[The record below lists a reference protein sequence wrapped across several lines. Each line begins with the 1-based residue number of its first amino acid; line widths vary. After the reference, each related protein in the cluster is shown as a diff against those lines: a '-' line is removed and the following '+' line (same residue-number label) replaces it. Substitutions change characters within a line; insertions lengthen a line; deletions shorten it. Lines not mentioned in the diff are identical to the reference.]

1 MRPAHTPRAN
11 TKFLEELR
19 QLACLVSGE
28 SDLRLVEGAPGSG
41 WSFTPELRRISMDS
55 QRLRSESYDF
65 NRGLVLHECGHA
77 AITRLIPLMKE
88 PGVQRPPLFAVI
100 NAVEDCRIETWLQG
114 HLPGSRPWIQ
124 EYNDILLSTGFGA
137 EGEKVQQD
145 TVLAHFIAGLLNR
158 WWFGDAG
165 ISQNYHVRVLVDR
178 AWPHLQAICQAIPSG
193 RLSLDEATRRYQG
206 HSLSHRYAESALPA
220 GREAWE
226 MEVRWC
232 QLQMWDHF
240 VNGILPI
247 AESIYPRLR
256 GDGLNPRL
264 RRWLERW
271 LVKHHVGPEPTQPHE
286 PDPALTRLIQRLQPG
301 GPGTRGP
308 GPRRDEDSA
317 NRTAGFQHYQRC
329 LKQQAA
335 QIERLSRRILE
346 LLEPRTRPRWT
357 GHHRV
362 GNRLNLR
369 SVYRS
374 ESDPDSIDRVW
385 QRRLPPAEYDGS
397 ISLLV
402 DISGSMAGLKIE
414 ATVQAIVLLAE
425 VCQRTKIPLAIYAFS
440 TANHFEVILDSGEPL
455 NAETQSRIG
464 NLIHKPC
471 GGTELE
477 PALENVRDRL
487 VNLTTTDNH
496 LILLSDGQ
504 HNDQE
509 NPGTILQDLQRRGV
523 RVIGVGLGRNSDALL
538 RFFPNSRV
546 NLEPHQ
552 TPHEIARLFLTYV
565 NANHYSKITP
575 VISHQ

>member
-11 TKFLEELR
+11 TEFLEELR

-28 SDLRLVEGAPGSG
+28 SDLQLVEGAPGSG

-88 PGVQRPPLFAVI
+88 PGVQRAPIFAVI
-100 NAVEDCRIETWLQG
+100 NAVEDCRLETWLQG
-114 HLPGSRPWIQ
+114 RLPGSRPWIQ

-145 TVLAHFIAGLLNR
+145 TLLAHFIAGLLNR

-178 AWPHLQAICQAIPSG
+178 AWAHLDAICRAIPSG
-193 RLSLDEATRRYQG
+193 RLSHDEATRRYQG
-206 HSLSHRYAESALPA
+206 HQLSHLYAEAALPA

-247 AESIYPRLR
+247 AESIYPRFR

-264 RRWLERW
+264 RRWLDRW
-271 LVKHHVGPEPTQPHE
+271 LVEHHQGPQPIPHQE
-286 PDPALTRLIQRLQPG
+286 PDPKLTRLLQRLQPG
-301 GPGTRGP
+301 GPGTRRP
-308 GPRRDEDSA
+308 GRIDGDSA
-317 NRTAGFQHYQRC
+317 DRTAGFQHYQRC
-329 LKQQAA
+329 LQQQAG
-335 QIERLSRRILE
+335 QIERLSRRILD

-357 GHHRV
+357 GPHRV

-369 SVYRS
+369 SVYES

-385 QRRLPPAEYDGS
+385 QLRLLPDKHEFL
-397 ISLLV
+397 ISTLIDV
-402 DISGSMAGLKIE
+402 SGSMRGAKIA

-425 VCQRTKIPLAIYAFS
+425 VCQRTKIPLAIYTFS
-440 TANHFEVILDSGEPL
+440 TVNAFEVILDSGESL
-455 NAETQSRIG
+455 DVETQSRIG
-464 NLIHKPC
+464 NLITRPC
-471 GGTELE
+471 GGTEIQ
-477 PALENVRDRL
+477 PALETVRDRL
-487 VNLTTTDNH
+487 ATLTTTDNY
-496 LILLSDGQ
+496 LVLMSDGQ
-504 HNDQE
+504 QNDQE
-509 NPGTILQDLQRRGV
+509 NPETVIQDLQRGGV
-523 RVIGVGLGRNSDALL
+523 CVVGLGLGPTSDALL
-538 RFFPNSRV
+538 RFLPNSRV

-552 TPHEIARLFLTYV
+552 VAEEFIEILMNSAHGTG
-565 NANHYSKITP
+565 KTI
-575 VISHQ
+575 

>member
-41 WSFTPELRRISMDS
+41 WSFTPKLRRISMDS

-65 NRGLVLHECGHA
+65 NRGLVLHECAHA

-88 PGVQRPPLFAVI
+88 PGVKRPPLFAVI

-178 AWPHLQAICQAIPSG
+178 AWPHLQAICQAIPNG

-206 HSLSHRYAESALPA
+206 HSLSHRYAEAALPA

-226 MEVRWC
+226 MEVRWY

-286 PDPALTRLIQRLQPG
+286 PNPALTRLIQRLQPG

-357 GHHRV
+357 GPHRV

-385 QRRLPPAEYDGS
+385 QRRLPPAEHDGS

-402 DISGSMAGLKIE
+402 DISASMAGLKIE

-425 VCQRTKIPLAIYAFS
+425 VCQRTQIPLAIYAFS
-440 TANHFEVILDSGEPL
+440 TADHFEVILDSGEPL
-455 NAETQSRIG
+455 DAETQSRIG
-464 NLIHKPC
+464 NLIHQPC

-477 PALENVRDRL
+477 PALEKVRDRL
-487 VNLTTTDNH
+487 ANLTTTDNY
-496 LILLSDGQ
+496 LVLLSDGL

-509 NPGTILQDLQRRGV
+509 NPGTVVQDLQRGGV
-523 RVIGVGLGRNSDALL
+523 RVIGLGLGPTSDALL
-538 RFFPNSRV
+538 RFIPNSRV

-552 TPHEIARLFLTYV
+552 VAEELAEILIGGGTSISTFSTHV
-565 NANHYSKITP
+565 N
-575 VISHQ
+575 

>member
-1 MRPAHTPRAN
+1 
-11 TKFLEELR
+11 
-19 QLACLVSGE
+19 
-28 SDLRLVEGAPGSG
+28 
-41 WSFTPELRRISMDS
+41 MDS

-77 AITRLIPLMKE
+77 AITRLIPLLRE
-88 PGVQRPPLFAVI
+88 PGVKRAPIFAVI

-308 GPRRDEDSA
+308 GRIDGDSA
-317 NRTAGFQHYQRC
+317 ERTAGFQHYQRC
-329 LKQQAA
+329 LQQQAS
-335 QIERLSRRILE
+335 QIERLSRRILD
-346 LLEPRTRPRWT
+346 LLEPRTHPRWT
-357 GHHRV
+357 GPHRV

-385 QRRLPPAEYDGS
+385 QRRLPPTEHDE
-397 ISLLV
+397 SLSLVV
-402 DISGSMAGLKIE
+402 DISGSMAGPKIE

-425 VCQRTKIPLAIYAFS
+425 VCQRTKIPLAIYTFS

-455 NAETQSRIG
+455 KAETQSRIG
-464 NLIHKPC
+464 NLITRPS
-471 GGTELE
+471 GGTEIQS
-477 PALENVRDRL
+477 ALEAVRDRL
-487 VNLTTTDNH
+487 ATLTTTDNY
-496 LILLSDGQ
+496 LVLLSDGQ

-509 NPGTILQDLQRRGV
+509 NPEAILQELQRRGV
-523 RVIGVGLGRNSDALL
+523 RVIGLGLGPTSDSLIKSL
-538 RFFPNSRV
+538 PNSSV
-546 NLEPHQ
+546 KLEPYQ
-552 TPHEIARLFLTYV
+552 VADEFVKLTLTSAKRTI
-565 NANHYSKITP
+565 NN
-575 VISHQ
+575 

>member
-11 TKFLEELR
+11 TEFLEELR
-19 QLACLVSGE
+19 QLASLVSGE
-28 SDLRLVEGAPGSG
+28 SDLRLLEGAPGSG

-88 PGVQRPPLFAVI
+88 PGVQRAPIFAVI
-100 NAVEDCRIETWLQG
+100 NAVEDCRLETWLQG
-114 HLPGSRPWIQ
+114 RLPGSRPWIQ

-145 TVLAHFIAGLLNR
+145 TLLAHFIAGLLNR

-193 RLSLDEATRRYQG
+193 RLSHDEATRRYQG
-206 HSLSHRYAESALPA
+206 HPLSYLYAEAALPA

-264 RRWLERW
+264 RRWLDRW
-271 LVKHHVGPEPTQPHE
+271 LVEHHQGPQPIPHQE
-286 PDPALTRLIQRLQPG
+286 PDPKLSRLFQRIQSV
-301 GPGTRGP
+301 GPGTRRP
-308 GPRRDEDSA
+308 GARIDEDASHL
-317 NRTAGFQHYQRC
+317 TAGFQHYQRC
-329 LKQQAA
+329 LQQQAG
-335 QIERLSRRILE
+335 QIERLSRRILD

-357 GHHRV
+357 GPHRV

-385 QRRLPPAEYDGS
+385 QRRLPPSEHDGS
-397 ISLLV
+397 INLLV
-402 DISGSMAGLKIE
+402 DISGSMAGPKIE

-425 VCQRTKIPLAIYAFS
+425 VCQKTKIPLAIYTFS
-440 TANHFEVILDSGEPL
+440 TVNHFEVLLDSGEPL
-455 NAETQSRIG
+455 DAKTQSRIG
-464 NLIHKPC
+464 NLITRPS
-471 GGTELE
+471 GGTEIQS
-477 PALENVRDRL
+477 ALEAVRDRL
-487 VNLTTTDNH
+487 ATLTTTDNY
-496 LILLSDGQ
+496 LVLLSDGQ

-509 NPGTILQDLQRRGV
+509 NPKAVIQELQRRGV
-523 RVIGVGLGRNSDALL
+523 RAIGLGLGPSSDAIKNFL
-538 RFFPNSRV
+538 PNSCV

-552 TPHEIARLFLTYV
+552 VAHEVLQLFFTYV
-565 NANHYSKITP
+565 NTKLN
-575 VISHQ
+575 

>member
-1 MRPAHTPRAN
+1 MRPAHTPRDN
-11 TKFLEELR
+11 TEFLEELR

-41 WSFTPELRRISMDS
+41 WSFTPKLRRISMDS

-88 PGVQRPPLFAVI
+88 PGVQHPPLFAVI

-206 HSLSHRYAESALPA
+206 HSLSHRYAEAALPA

-226 MEVRWC
+226 MEVRWY

-329 LKQQAA
+329 LQQQAG
-335 QIERLSRRILE
+335 QIERLSRRILD
-346 LLEPRTRPRWT
+346 LLEPRTHPRWT
-357 GHHRV
+357 GPHRV

-369 SVYRS
+369 SVYLS
-374 ESDPDSIDRVW
+374 ESNPNSIDRVW
-385 QRRLPPAEYDGS
+385 QRRLPPANHDSS
-397 ISLLV
+397 ISLLI
-402 DISGSMAGLKIE
+402 DISGSMKGTKIE

-425 VCQRTKIPLAIYAFS
+425 VCQRTKIQLAIYTFS

-455 NAETQSRIG
+455 DVETQSRIG
-464 NLIHKPC
+464 NLITRPS
-471 GGTELE
+471 GGTEIQS
-477 PALENVRDRL
+477 ALEAVRDRL
-487 VNLTTTDNH
+487 AALSTTNNY
-496 LILLSDGQ
+496 LVLLSDGQ

-509 NPGTILQDLQRRGV
+509 NPEAVLQELQRRGV
-523 RVIGVGLGRNSDALL
+523 RVVGLGLGPTSDALL
-538 RFFPNSRV
+538 RFLPNSRV

-552 TPHEIARLFLTYV
+552 IAEKFIDILMNSAHV
-565 NANHYSKITP
+565 EPS
-575 VISHQ
+575 S

>member
-11 TKFLEELR
+11 TEFLEELR

-88 PGVQRPPLFAVI
+88 PGVQRAPIFAVI
-100 NAVEDCRIETWLQG
+100 NAVEDCRLETWLQG
-114 HLPGSRPWIQ
+114 RLPGSRPWIQ
-124 EYNDILLSTGFGA
+124 EYNDILLSTGFGI
-137 EGEKVQQD
+137 EVEKVQQD
-145 TVLAHFIAGLLNR
+145 TLLAHFIAGLLNR

-193 RLSLDEATRRYQG
+193 RLSLDEATWRYQG
-206 HSLSHRYAESALPA
+206 HPLSHLYAEAALPA

-264 RRWLERW
+264 RRWLDRW
-271 LVKHHVGPEPTQPHE
+271 LVEHHQGPQPIPHQE
-286 PDPALTRLIQRLQPG
+286 PDPKLTRLLQRLQPG
-301 GPGTRGP
+301 GPGTRRP
-308 GPRRDEDSA
+308 GRIDEDTA
-317 NRTAGFQHYQRC
+317 DRTAGFQHYQRC
-329 LKQQAA
+329 LQQQAG
-335 QIERLSRRILE
+335 QIERLSRRILD

-357 GHHRV
+357 GPHRV

-385 QRRLPPAEYDGS
+385 QRRLPPSEHDGS
-397 ISLLV
+397 INLLV
-402 DISGSMAGLKIE
+402 DISGSMAGPKIE

-425 VCQRTKIPLAIYAFS
+425 VCQKTKIPLAIYTFS
-440 TANHFEVILDSGEPL
+440 TVNHFEVLLDSGEPL
-455 NAETQSRIG
+455 DAKTQSRIG
-464 NLIHKPC
+464 NLITRPS
-471 GGTELE
+471 GGTEIQS
-477 PALENVRDRL
+477 ALEAVRDRL
-487 VNLTTTDNH
+487 ATLTTTDNY
-496 LILLSDGQ
+496 LVLLSDGQ

-509 NPGTILQDLQRRGV
+509 NPETVIHELQRRCV
-523 RVIGVGLGRNSDALL
+523 RIIGLSLGQTSDAIK
-538 RFFPNSRV
+538 RFLPNSCV
-546 NLEPHQ
+546 NLEPHKVADVFVELATEFVKQHSNQ
-552 TPHEIARLFLTYV
+552 TR
-565 NANHYSKITP
+565 S
-575 VISHQ
+575 